1 MRLHLTF
8 LFDFPVEAVI
18 RMLLIGKVC
27 VSKFWT
33 FLHLCLRITGQMHI
47 FRLYQDHAC
56 PLWPH
61 VWVFFCFK
69 RFISKD
75 IKGKTCKISKGQAN
89 QIPIGHKIL
98 CWYNNWTSAIVV
110 KFLDIAVQT
119 VFGWK
124 ITHIVTKRKLP
135 SYCLWSSEK
144 ISHIFLSFC
153 RMSNCLLS
161 N

>member
-1 MRLHLTF
+1 MHYCFFFIRGKGPKKHQKICFLLMRSITESDCLEKVNLSVMIEIAFNF

-98 CWYNNWTSAIVV
+98 C
-110 KFLDIAVQT
+110 
-119 VFGWK
+119 
-124 ITHIVTKRKLP
+124 
-135 SYCLWSSEK
+135 
-144 ISHIFLSFC
+144 
-153 RMSNCLLS
+153 
-161 N
+161 